1 MKYCL
6 TKEGRKFLKNG
17 LPEKNLLE
25 FILSKGGR
33 IGVSDIKNIE
43 DGHIAIMWAKKN
55 GWMDVSKK
63 GMSITDEGKRAL
75 EEKSE
80 IEKALES
87 EERSAGQISILESRK
102 LISKFSED
110 EGEISRLTSEMIKSG
125 SWETAKFK
133 PYTAEKSEK
142 FIYPGKKQVYKE
154 TLENLKM
161 VLAGMGFSEMKGNF
175 VEMNFWDCDALF
187 LPQDHPARGIHDI
200 YFIKGL
206 KGAIKDK
213 ELVKKVKETHEK
225 GWDTGSK
232 GWGGKWSEEDAKK
245 VIMRSQ
251 NTATSARKL
260 YEHGDRPGKFFSISR
275 VFRPDVIDAKHLLE
289 FFQCEGIVI
298 GEDLNFRHLLGLL
311 KSIGERF
318 GFKDFMFK
326 PGYFPMTEPSVEMFA
341 KHPKLGW
348 MEVAGAGMFR
358 PEVLKPLGIE
368 KSQVLAWGIGIDR
381 LAMISLGIDDIRH
394 LFSNDIK
401 WLRDVPMEKSI
412 L

>member
-1 MKYCL
+1 MRYLL
-6 TKEGRKFLKNG
+6 TKEGRESVEKG
-17 LPEKNLLE
+17 LPERRLLKL
-25 FILSKGGR
+25 ISSKGGR
-33 IGVSDIKNIE
+33 LGASDMKKIE
-43 DGHIAIMWAKKN
+43 AGRIAVMWAKKN
-55 GWMDVSKK
+55 GWVNTGKD
-63 GMSITDEGKRAL
+63 GIAITPEGKLAL
-75 EEKSE
+75 NEKTE
-80 IEKALES
+80 IERALES
-87 EERSAGQISILESRK
+87 EERSPEQISLLEARK
-102 LISKFSED
+102 LIEKSSGI
-110 EGEISRLTSEMIKSG
+110 EGEVSRLTSEMIKSG
-125 SWETAKFK
+125 SWENVKFK
-133 PYTAEKSEK
+133 GYPVEKSEK

-154 TLENLKM
+154 TLENLKRI
-161 VLAGMGFSEMKGNF
+161 LAGMGFSEMKGNP

-187 LPQDHPARGIHDI
+187 LPQDHPARGIHDV

-206 KGAIKDK
+206 KGTIKDK
-213 ELVKKVKETHEK
+213 ELVKRVKDTHER
-225 GWDTGSK
+225 GRGTGSK
-232 GWGGKWSEEDAKK
+232 GWGGKWSEEDARK

-260 YEHGDRPGKFFSISR
+260 YEHGDRPGKFYSISR

-298 GEDLNFRHLLGLL
+298 GEGLNFRNLLGLL

-318 GFKDFMFK
+318 GFKEFRFK

-348 MEVAGAGMFR
+348 MEVGGAGMFR
-358 PEVLKPLGIE
+358 PEVLRPLGIE
-368 KSQVLAWGIGIDR
+368 KSQVLAWGLGIDR

-394 LFSNDIK
+394 LFSNDIQ